1 MKMSKKLIRFDWA
14 MKRLLRDKAN
24 FGVLEGFLSELLR
37 FDIKI
42 SAIEESEGNQEHE
55 KDKFNRVDII
65 AKTTANQIIIIEL
78 QIDSQADYFQRML
91 YGTSKAITERLFK
104 GNPYEQIKKVYSVNI
119 VYFGLGQG
127 TDYIYHGTTEF
138 RGIHDNDILQITE
151 NQREKYGV
159 QHVKDLFAEFYI
171 LKINGFNGKAKD
183 TLDEWIYF
191 LKNDEIEE
199 NFTAKGIKEAK
210 IKLLEDSMSDA
221 DKSSY
226 FRHLENM
233 SLEASLMMT
242 ADFEGIQKGIEQGKI
257 EQNLKLAIKMRNRGF
272 DFMTISELTGLS
284 IEEIEKL

>member
-1 MKMSKKLIRFDWA
+1 MSKKLIRFDWA

-42 SAIEESEGNQEHE
+42 NSIEESEGNQEHE

-65 AKTTANQIIIIEL
+65 AKTTADQIIIIEL

-127 TDYIYHGTTEF
+127 TDYVYHGTTEF
-138 RGIHDNDILQITE
+138 KGIHDNDILQITE

-159 QHVKDLFAEFYI
+159 QQVKDLFAEFYI

-210 IKLLEDSMSDA
+210 IKLLEDSMSDTDRA
-221 DKSSY
+221 SY

-242 ADFEGIQKGIEQGKI
+242 ADFEGVQKGIEQGKI
-257 EQNLKLAIKMRNRGF
+257 EGKIEVAKNLKAIRM
-272 DFMTISELTGLS
+272 DFKQISELTGLS